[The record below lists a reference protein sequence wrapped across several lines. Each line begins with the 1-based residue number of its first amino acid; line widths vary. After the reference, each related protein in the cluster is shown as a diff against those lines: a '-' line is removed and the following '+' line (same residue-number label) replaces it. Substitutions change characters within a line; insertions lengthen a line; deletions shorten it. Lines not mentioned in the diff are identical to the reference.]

1 MWAPNVRGALLDFKE
16 LDYVDWASK

>member
-1 MWAPNVRGALLDFKE
+1 MWAPNVRGAMLDFKE